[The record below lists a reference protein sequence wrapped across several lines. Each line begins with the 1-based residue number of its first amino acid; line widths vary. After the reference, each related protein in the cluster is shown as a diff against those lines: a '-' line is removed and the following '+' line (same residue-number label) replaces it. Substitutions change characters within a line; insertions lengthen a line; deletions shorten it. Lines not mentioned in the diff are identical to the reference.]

1 LAGRAS
7 ASSPYAR
14 AEQLGTSEA
23 STGGDFA
30 RWESVPLEQAPA
42 DESAAGGALDGVA
55 DSAVVQRAVEFPAA
69 PAAGST
75 GTADQHSGSWAAAD
89 SEVVALDAY
98 AATRHV
104 EPSAAARRPATVMPP
119 MPIVQ
124 RHTAATDPP
133 APVHRSSSAGISF
146 ASMFSAAAE
155 AAETGYTT
163 VQLQADDSS
172 GSRKLDAAEP
182 ESVAVAQAAPTI
194 QREGEAPPPS
204 TPAPSGAPAGG
215 APAGTDL
222 DEMAR
227 RLFEPLSAR
236 LRAEFWLDRERAGLM
251 TDARP

>member
-1 LAGRAS
+1 VEWPAVPTAG
-7 ASSPYAR
+7 PT
-14 AEQLGTSEA
+14 GTS
-23 STGGDFA
+23 G
-30 RWESVPLEQAPA
+30 
-42 DESAAGGALDGVA
+42 
-55 DSAVVQRAVEFPAA
+55 
-69 PAAGST
+69 
-75 GTADQHSGSWAAAD
+75 QHSGSRAAAD
-89 SEVVALDAY
+89 PEVVSLDAY
-98 AATRHV
+98 VTMRQV
-104 EPSAAARRPATVMPP
+104 EPPAPSGRPATVMPP

-124 RHTAATDPP
+124 RQAAATDAS
-133 APVHRSSSAGISF
+133 APVHRSSAGVSF

-172 GSRKLDAAEP
+172 RSRKLDAAEP
-182 ESVAVAQAAPTI
+182 ESIPVAEAAGPTI

-204 TPAPSGAPAGG
+204 TPAPGGAPVGG